1 MRMQVRSLAL
11 LSGLRIWGCHELWC
25 RLQMQLRSCIAV
37 AVVGSCGSDCI
48 PSLGTSVCRECGP
61 KKQKKKKKESD
72 LRLGW
77 WGGVSLA
84 PGPAWWVKG
93 SGVAAAAQIQ
103 CLAWELPYTEGTAI
117 KKYIYIKICFCRYIL
132 FLIPNIDIA
141 FFLFLICLARDLSIF
156 SVQELPFYF
165 GSFST
170 VQLLV
175 H

>member
-1 MRMQVRSLAL
+1 MSYGVGCRCSSDLAL
-11 LSGLRIWGCHELWC
+11 LWLW
-25 RLQMQLRSCIAV
+25 LAAV
-37 AVVGSCGSDCI
+37 ALIASLAWEPPYAVSVVLKS
-48 PSLGTSVCRECGP
+48 
-61 KKQKKKKKESD
+61 KKKKKESD

-103 CLAWELPYTEGTAI
+103 CLAWELPYTVGTAI

>member
-1 MRMQVRSLAL
+1 MKEKKRFKCTWIRTVKIR
-11 LSGLRIWGCHELWC
+11 
-25 RLQMQLRSCIAV
+25 V
-37 AVVGSCGSDCI
+37 PTVV
-48 PSLGTSVCRECGP
+48 P
-61 KKQKKKKKESD
+61 
-72 LRLGW
+72 
-77 WGGVSLA
+77 
-84 PGPAWWVKG
+84 WVKNPTAEALGHCRGTDSIHG
-93 SGVAAAAQIQ
+93 SVEWIKRPGTATATVQVAAAVAQIQ

-117 KKYIYIKICFCRYIL
+117 TKYIYIKICFCRYIL

-165 GSFST
+165 GSFSI